1 MNTYN
6 TDHLTLSQYKT
17 YIAEPMY
24 VSVLILIRRKI
35 PTDIIRVI
43 LHNYVQE
50 LAEQRK
56 DLSDRTYTRLLNS
69 IEYGNLIEF
78 KLVFE
83 TEYLR
88 TDINAYFIFDDQD
101 CGWVW
106 NNYSLCL
113 ESCNGFNTA
122 PSHIYRHYNELSCN
136 CHNGKRCIAFTSL
149 YNLYNSVINLPN
161 IYGDK
166 KNMTNRSKKERN
178 KCNRAFQSITNY
190 LFESGPLEINYKRMV
205 YKPNL

>member
-24 VSVLILIRRKI
+24 VSILILIRRKI
-35 PTDIIRVI
+35 PTDVIRVI

-50 LAEQRK
+50 LTEQRK
-56 DLSDRTYTRLLNS
+56 DLYDRTYTRLLNS
-69 IEYGNLIEF
+69 IEDGNLIDF

-88 TDINAYFIFDDQD
+88 TDINTYFIFDDND
-101 CGWVW
+101 HGWVW
-106 NNYSLCL
+106 NTYPLCL

-122 PSHIYRHYNELSCN
+122 PSHIYMHYNELSCN
-136 CHNGKRCIAFTSL
+136 CHNGKRRIAFESL
-149 YNLYNSVINLPN
+149 NNLYQSVMGMVQTLIMDKRLISLSNLITTANPE
-161 IYGDK
+161 YGK
-166 KNMTNRSKKERN
+166 
-178 KCNRAFQSITNY
+178 Q
-190 LFESGPLEINYKRMV
+190 FE
-205 YKPNL
+205 